1 MPLVHK
7 FAFADLKLFYM
18 AFKGLSPLVLPDYV
32 VIRSNTRSSTY
43 SGVMFGIDSNILP
56 TNRKSVFYHSFFP
69 RCISRWNALPADVR
83 NSTSLADFTTKLNSH
98 IWNAVALRRSLLD
111 IDPEPD

>member
-1 MPLVHK
+1 M
-7 FAFADLKLFYM
+7 AYM
-18 AFKGLSPLVLPDYV
+18 GLSPLTLPEYIS
-32 VIRSNTRSSTY
+32 IRSNTRSSTNT
-43 SGVMFGIDSNILP
+43 GVMFGLNASVMP
-56 TNRKSVFYHSFFP
+56 SNRKSVFYHSFFP
-69 RCISRWNALPADVR
+69 SCISRWNSLPADVR